1 MYALV
6 YYVHFTFVSPLL
18 SSAMGCRCFS
28 DNSSLNPAQGE
39 SRHFSAP
46 MKFETFDG
54 EDRILVGAM

>member
-1 MYALV
+1 
-6 YYVHFTFVSPLL
+6 
-18 SSAMGCRCFS
+18 MGCRCFS

-46 MKFETFDG
+46 MKFETVDG